1 MKRKPIDPTIEFD
14 KLVEMTNGYSGADI
28 AAMVNAAAMSAIKEY
43 VVNKRGDTSTVTN
56 KDADNKKEKLSLI
69 VSLKHFQKDKENHK
83 SFK

>member
-56 KDADNKKEKLSLI
+56 KDADNKKKLSLI